1 MKVHFILI
9 VIAIGV
15 MASCTPKQP
24 SVPEGEYLIQG
35 KLENVQDSILI
46 QLFENGSCALM
57 DTLVNGEFI
66 FRDTA
71 SVPRIVDIRSSRSK
85 GFPSASL
92 EVWVTSG
99 KHIKIYGQDNL
110 IKTWAIESDIPEQQ
124 EENRYNA
131 LAMPETKELMKYSIV
146 RNDLRRELSKENDPD
161 LRSKIR
167 AKADSISKLMSP
179 LNKAFQKKELDY
191 MKTAPM
197 TNIWVNKL
205 LDYAAFIQN
214 KDSICKSEIKG
225 LYMRMTDDQKQ
236 TAIGL
241 EIRQHLYP
249 KPTVGIGDEM
259 ADGDLY
265 DIEDKLRHISE
276 FKGKYILLNFW
287 SSGCSGCRA
296 SIPEIEKLTTMYK
309 DKLVV
314 IGISDDPKIK
324 WKEFVSEKKMNGNQW
339 NEHRISQ
346 TGLAARY
353 RLDRWPYYVLINP
366 DGKIQDVWSGG
377 EDSPLRRMNQ
387 VFNK

>member
-1 MKVHFILI
+1 MKIYFILMVLI
-9 VIAIGV
+9 TGAIL
-15 MASCTPKQP
+15 SCNSQRQL
-24 SVPEGEYLIQG
+24 SVPKGEYIIQG
-35 KLENVQDSILI
+35 KLENVPDSILI

-146 RNDLRRELSKENDPD
+146 RNNLRRELSKENDPD

-179 LNKAFQKKELDY
+179 LNKAIQKKELDY

-265 DIEDKLRHISE
+265 DMEDKLRHISE
-276 FKGKYILLNFW
+276 FKGKYILLDFW
-287 SSGCSGCRA
+287 NSGCSGCVA
-296 SIPEIEKLTTMYK
+296 SIPEIEELTTMYR

-314 IGISDDPKIK
+314 IGISDDPKRK
-324 WKEFVSEKKMNGNQW
+324 WKEFISEKKMNGNQ
-339 NEHRISQ
+339 
-346 TGLAARY
+346 
-353 RLDRWPYYVLINP
+353 
-366 DGKIQDVWSGG
+366 
-377 EDSPLRRMNQ
+377 
-387 VFNK
+387 

>member
-1 MKVHFILI
+1 MKTYIILI
-9 VIAIGV
+9 ALIAGV
-15 MASCTPKQP
+15 LVTCTPQQP
-24 SVPEGEYLIQG
+24 SVPKGEYLIQG
-35 KLENVQDSILI
+35 KLENVPDSILI

-146 RNDLRRELSKENDPD
+146 RNNLRRELSKENDPD

-179 LNKAFQKKELDY
+179 LNKAIQKKELDY

-265 DIEDKLRHISE
+265 DMEDKLRHISE
-276 FKGKYILLNFW
+276 FKGKYILLDFW
-287 SSGCSGCRA
+287 NSGCSGCVA
-296 SIPEIEKLTTMYK
+296 SIPEIEELTTMYR

-314 IGISDDPKIK
+314 IGISDDPKRK
-324 WKEFVSEKKMNGNQW
+324 WKEFISEKKMNGNQW
-339 NEHRISQ
+339 NEHRISR

-353 RLDRWPYYVLINP
+353 RLDRWPYYVLINQE
-366 DGKIQDVWSGG
+366 GKIQDVWSGG
-377 EDSPLRRMNQ
+377 EDSPLRRVNQ